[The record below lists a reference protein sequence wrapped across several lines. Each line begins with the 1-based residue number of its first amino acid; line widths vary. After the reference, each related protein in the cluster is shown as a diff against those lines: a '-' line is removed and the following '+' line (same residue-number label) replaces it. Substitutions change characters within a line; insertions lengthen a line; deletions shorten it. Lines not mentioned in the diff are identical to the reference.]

1 MQSREAQRVKEALE
15 PAKPPATKLH
25 PRDARK
31 AWVRAGLEQM
41 RRGSERSDYAP
52 PWLGILRFT
61 ALAAP
66 GGA

>member
-15 PAKPPATKLH
+15 PAKPPATKLR

-31 AWVRAGLEQM
+31 AWVRAGLEQS
-41 RRGSERSDYAP
+41 GGGLKDP
-52 PWLGILRFT
+52 TTLRHGWGYCV
-61 ALAAP
+61 LQRLRPP